1 MGSFTYYVNTLDKV
15 RDAGVLMSGYKCW
28 GTDAGAQILG
38 YRYRGTDAGVKML
51 GYKCC
56 GYKCIQSCNYSV
68 IHRQKVV
75 LVLTAG
81 IGRGF

>member
-15 RDAGVLMSGYKCW
+15 R
-28 GTDAGAQILG
+28 
-38 YRYRGTDAGVKML
+38 DAGVKML

-68 IHRQKVV
+68 IRRQKVV